1 MEPVIKRR
9 RFLQGLGTGVL
20 GGAVMVPWLRGA
32 ERPRTQPTEVG
43 TIKDLPKRKLGR
55 MGIDVAPLSL
65 GTAAMGHALYE
76 AEPFEQVV
84 NACIDAGVC
93 YLDTALVYD
102 VAEKRL
108 QPILAKRRKE
118 VFLVTKAMK
127 PTRDEVLRSLE
138 TSFKNMG
145 VDGADLCHIHNAG
158 SWPTEVVLGKG
169 GALEGMLEARKR
181 GWTRYIGCSG
191 HLRVDRFAPLIETD
205 EIDLVMLAMN
215 FVDVHTYNFEQRV
228 LPVARKHR
236 CAIVGMKVYG
246 GVSGDD
252 VWGGYRKLMPGRL
265 AQDEA
270 TRQDAVDYALSIPGV
285 STCVIGLKSLEELRL
300 AIKALRDHRP
310 LDDTRREKL
319 AARGAAL
326 ARQWGPRFGPVDAST
341 STRQK

>member
-1 MEPVIKRR
+1 MEPTIKRR
-9 RFLQGLGTGVL
+9 RFLQGLGASVL
-20 GGAVMVPWLRGA
+20 GSATVAPWLRGA
-32 ERPRTQPTEVG
+32 ERPQTQPTEVD
-43 TIKDLPKRKLGR
+43 TLKDLPKRKLGR
-55 MGIDVAPLSL
+55 IGIDVAPLSL

-84 NACIDAGVC
+84 NAAIDAGVC

-127 PTRDEVLRSLE
+127 STRDEVLRSLE
-138 TSFKNMG
+138 TSFQNMG
-145 VDGADLCHIHNAG
+145 VDSVDLCHIHNAG
-158 SWPTEVVLGKG
+158 LWPTEEIIGKG
-169 GALEGMLEARKR
+169 GALEGMLEAKKR

-228 LPVARKHR
+228 LPVARKHD
-236 CAIVGMKVYG
+236 CAIVCMKVYG
-246 GVSGDD
+246 GVSGDN

-270 TRQDAVDYALSIPGV
+270 ARQDAVDYALSIPGI
-285 STCVIGLKSLEELRL
+285 STCVIGLKSLEELRV
-300 AIKALRDHRP
+300 AIKAFRNHRP
-310 LDDTRREKL
+310 LDDARRKALTTRGIE
-319 AARGAAL
+319 L
-326 ARQWGPRFGPVDAST
+326 ARQWGPRFGPVDGST
-341 STRQK
+341 LTPKK